1 MDEIFLSKEGL
12 EELKRQLKQLEEH
25 DYPEVL
31 RQLSDARAQ
40 GDLRENAEYDA
51 AKEEKKNIER
61 RIKQLSEKI
70 SVAKVISRNDI
81 DNQCVRLLSTV
92 EVYNSMLKKNV
103 SYTLVAED
111 EADVFNNKISVSSP
125 IGKSL
130 IGKKIGDTVDIQI
143 SENKISLKIISI
155 K

>member
-1 MDEIFLSKEGL
+1 MDEIFLSQEGFDD
-12 EELKRQLKQLEEH
+12 LKRQLKQLEEH

-31 RQLSDARAQ
+31 RQLADARAQ

-51 AKEEKKNIER
+51 AKEEKRNIER
-61 RIKQLSEKI
+61 RIKQLSAKI
-70 SVAKVISRNDI
+70 SVAKVISRDNI
-81 DNQCVRLLSTV
+81 DNQCARLLSTV
-92 EVYNSMLKKNV
+92 EVYNSILKRNV

-111 EADVFNNKISVSSP
+111 EADVFNNKISVFSP

-130 IGKKIGDTVDIQI
+130 IGKKIGDIIDVKLP
-143 SENKISLKIISI
+143 ENKLSLKVISI